1 MKSVSKTTVQCID
14 CEHIGKPKN
23 ISAGDLQMV
32 RFGFGI
38 CENSENKSWFS
49 LLYNRDGVKVVSKK
63 FFYSCRLEPVDGG
76 FNVVDKDGRPV
87 TIFDFEK
94 WRDGRRIVPVRTRF
108 DPLGHR
114 TFVLK

>member
-32 RFGFGI
+32 QFGFGI

-49 LLYNRDGVKVVSKK
+49 LLYNRDCDK
-63 FFYSCRLEPVDGG
+63 FKISNEG
-76 FNVVDKDGRPV
+76 DKRRAWLNQNSED
-87 TIFDFEK
+87 
-94 WRDGRRIVPVRTRF
+94 RDEAIERGSGKT
-108 DPLGHR
+108 
-114 TFVLK
+114 